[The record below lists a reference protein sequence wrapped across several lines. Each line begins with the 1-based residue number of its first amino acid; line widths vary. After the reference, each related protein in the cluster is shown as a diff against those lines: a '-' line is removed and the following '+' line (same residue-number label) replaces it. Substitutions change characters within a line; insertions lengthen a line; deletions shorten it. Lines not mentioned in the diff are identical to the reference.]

1 MNRSMTM
8 ATERH
13 AATPGPEGG
22 RGGSGVR
29 AGALLGIGIVVL
41 LVAVAVAIAVRP
53 LAAQESPWRL
63 SLDEAVT
70 LARTNNPVFR
80 QAQHRM
86 GSANWGVREARS
98 QFLPTLTTNA
108 GIQYVGAGTQRF
120 GIFTGEDIGAG
131 TTDYFLSDYSLN
143 LGYSLDGGTFFRV
156 ASSKADRAAA
166 RAGLRAAGYDL
177 EAQVTQ
183 QYLTALRARDGMDVA
198 RRQLER
204 AEENYELASARVQA
218 GAVPGTDARQAEVE
232 RGRAEV
238 GVIQAEN
245 DYRAALLGLLEQIG
259 VPPRGEVVLVS
270 EFQVFEPGWDRE
282 ALVASALDAH
292 PQLRSFE
299 ATEEAGEARL
309 REAQGSYLPSLSFN
323 AQWSGFTREL
333 GNTSFLLNQARGS
346 IEGQRQECQFFN
358 QISSGLSEPLDGY
371 PQDCSQYT
379 LTSTD
384 EARILQGNDQ
394 FPFNFEQQPLSMSLR
409 VSVPVFQGFT
419 RQRRVEEARVQARN
433 AEENRRAEE
442 LRLRTVVT
450 RAYGNLE
457 AAHRIVT
464 IEERNRQVAEQ
475 QLELARE
482 RYRMGAAPFLELLD
496 AQSSMATADRD
507 YLNALYDFHGA
518 LAQLEQASGRD
529 LRPETAVREV
539 DRPGSSVPTGDG
551 SGGDSGS
558 HPEEAR

>member
-1 MNRSMTM
+1 M
-8 ATERH
+8 
-13 AATPGPEGG
+13 
-22 RGGSGVR
+22 
-29 AGALLGIGIVVL
+29 
-41 LVAVAVAIAVRP
+41 
-53 LAAQESPWRL
+53 
-63 SLDEAVT
+63 
-70 LARTNNPVFR
+70 
-80 QAQHRM
+80 
-86 GSANWGVREARS
+86 
-98 QFLPTLTTNA
+98 
-108 GIQYVGAGTQRF
+108 
-120 GIFTGEDIGAG
+120 
-131 TTDYFLSDYSLN
+131 
-143 LGYSLDGGTFFRV
+143 
-156 ASSKADRAAA
+156 
-166 RAGLRAAGYDL
+166 
-177 EAQVTQ
+177 
-183 QYLTALRARDGMDVA
+183 
-198 RRQLER
+198 
-204 AEENYELASARVQA
+204 
-218 GAVPGTDARQAEVE
+218 
-232 RGRAEV
+232 
-238 GVIQAEN
+238 
-245 DYRAALLGLLEQIG
+245 
-259 VPPRGEVVLVS
+259 
-270 EFQVFEPGWDRE
+270 
-282 ALVASALDAH
+282 
-292 PQLRSFE
+292 
-299 ATEEAGEARL
+299 
-309 REAQGSYLPSLSFN
+309 
-323 AQWSGFTREL
+323 
-333 GNTSFLLNQARGS
+333 
-346 IEGQRQECQFFN
+346 
-358 QISSGLSEPLDGY
+358 
-371 PQDCSQYT
+371 
-379 LTSTD
+379 TSTD